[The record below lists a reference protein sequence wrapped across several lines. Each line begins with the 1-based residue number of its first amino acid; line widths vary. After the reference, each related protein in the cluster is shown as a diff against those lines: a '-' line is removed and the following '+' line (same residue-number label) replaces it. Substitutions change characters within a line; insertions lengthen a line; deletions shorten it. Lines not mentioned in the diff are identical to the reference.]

1 MSILTFLQQKRILP
15 TKEVL
20 IKNEAKRLANKITK
34 PEYFLLNLTNKEIVD
49 FYNKVGDE
57 LQDIMLQRLG
67 VLRSECENTEDAIAK
82 LK

>member
-1 MSILTFLQQKRILP
+1 MSILKYLQSKKILP

-20 IKNEAKRLANKITK
+20 IKNEAKRLAKQITK

-57 LQDIMLQRLG
+57 LQDIMLQRLNA
-67 VLRSECENTEDAIAK
+67 LRLECENTEDAIAK
-82 LK
+82 FK

>member
-20 IKNEAKRLANKITK
+20 IKNEAKRLANQITK